1 MKYKFEKTA
10 KLTSLFIHDM
20 EINFI
25 MIKLVRSFFSIL
37 VLSSVFFSSCQKNAI
52 TGRRSVDLIPESEM
66 ISMSLTEYD
75 SFLKEH
81 RPLPAGDV
89 RTDLVRKVGTRIQ
102 KAVEKYYTDKGLSK
116 QLEGFKWEFNVVD
129 EAVVN
134 AWCMPGGKVVV
145 YTGLLPVTED
155 EPSLAVVM
163 GHEISHAIARHGNE
177 RMSQGLL
184 VQFGGAVLSTAMQT
198 KPAVTQQLFQQAY
211 GLSTNLGVLKY
222 SRQHESEADHMG
234 IIFAAMAGYDP
245 RVAITFWER
254 MTKASNGQKPPEILS
269 THPSDE
275 TRINDLK
282 GFMKDALPYYN
293 ATQKSN

>member
-1 MKYKFEKTA
+1 MKLKFVFVA
-10 KLTSLFIHDM
+10 ALLSLQFT
-20 EINFI
+20 
-25 MIKLVRSFFSIL
+25 
-37 VLSSVFFSSCQKNAI
+37 SCQKNAI
-52 TGRRSVDLIPESEM
+52 TGRRSLDLIPESEM
-66 ISMSLTEYD
+66 IGMSLTEYD
-75 SFLKEH
+75 KFLSEH
-81 RPLPAGDV
+81 KPLPAGDV
-89 RTDLVRKVGTRIQ
+89 RVDLVRKVGNGIQ
-102 KAVEKYYTDKGLSK
+102 KAVEKYYADKGLSK
-116 QLEGFKWEFNVVD
+116 QLDGFKWEFNVVD
-129 EAVVN
+129 EATIN

-145 YTGLLPVTED
+145 YTGLLPVTKD

-163 GHEISHAIARHGNE
+163 GHEIAHAIARHGNE

-184 VQFGGAVLSTAMQT
+184 VQFGGTVLATAMQT

-211 GLSTNLGVLKY
+211 GLTTGLGVLKY

-254 MTKASNGQKPPEILS
+254 MAASSGGQKPPEILS

-282 GFMKDALPYYN
+282 GFMKDAIPYYEN
-293 ATQKSN
+293 AKK